1 MKKLTSILSLFA
13 LLVLAGCFTA
23 PESTDTATTTPPM
36 ETEEPVVVEVEEP
49 VVVEVEEPVVE
60 SEEPVMEEP
69 EAVDPADAVLE

>member
-49 VVVEVEEPVVE
+49 VVE